1 MPEPEP
7 KFLTREQVEQRH
19 RRSLAEFGG
28 SDGLRGEHGLLST
41 LDAPL
46 NDYFYGGAD
55 LFGVAAAYAFHIAQ
69 AQAFLDGNKRTA
81 VACALTFLRGNG
93 VPIAEVNSFSLHE
106 ALIAVAERRIN
117 KEEVAGRF
125 RELFGDGPGM
135 R

>member
-7 KFLTREQVEQRH
+7 KFLTRKQVEQRH
-19 RRSLAEFGG
+19 RRSLAEFCGI
-28 SDGLRGEHGLLST
+28 DGLRDEHGLLSA

-81 VACALTFLRGNG
+81 VAAALTFLRGNG
-93 VPIAEVNSFSLHE
+93 VVIANVDSLPLHD
-106 ALIAVAERRIN
+106 ALIAVAERRMT
-117 KEEVAGRF
+117 KAELAGRF
-125 RELFGDGPGM
+125 RKLFGGG
-135 R
+135 